1 MQFADNFRGYMVE
14 VAEAIDQEMGEMVT
28 VTPVFNKANFAP
40 VAEPARSVNV
50 VAVFAWISETGFS
63 STDSKRTSGN
73 REIDLAPLVQTRKPR
88 FSFKANCLPWPI
100 LRSYLIQRRCDASIW
115 QVTAVKPD
123 GVSRIECAV
132 LELGRQTQ

>member
-28 VTPVFNKANFAP
+28 VTPTIAPPNFSPIAQPSKA
-40 VAEPARSVNV
+40 VNV

-63 STDSKRTSGN
+63 SADSKRTSGN

-100 LRSYLIQRRCDASIW
+100 LRNYMIQRHCDATIW

-123 GVSRIECAV
+123 GVSRIECAIV
-132 LELGRQTQ
+132 QLGRQTQ